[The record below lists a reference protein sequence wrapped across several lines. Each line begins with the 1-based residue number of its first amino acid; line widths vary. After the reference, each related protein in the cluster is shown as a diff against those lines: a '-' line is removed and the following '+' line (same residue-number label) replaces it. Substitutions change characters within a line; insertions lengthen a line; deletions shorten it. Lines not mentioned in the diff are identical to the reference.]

1 MFECQLCNY
10 PLPIMKNLFATL
22 SAMALLAT
30 TAQGAVLGRFDF
42 NHLASVTSANE
53 ASCISPCID
62 VTDLDACCL
71 TEGLR
76 TAGGPDGSAF
86 RTYSGWD
93 RNPSDASEY
102 LNRSGLWQ
110 WPKTLA
116 FEVQAGATSLG
127 TLSGLSV
134 DVKRPYLSSPD
145 TIMASIF
152 WADSAGVIQQRN
164 SGPVSLAAATGW
176 TALDFDFAQGSA
188 PLPFGTEY
196 SGETFNVEL
205 YAWGGS
211 GGALYLDNVTL
222 TGDCAPIPEP
232 GGAML
237 IGMSGLVLLLRR
249 RLR

>member
-1 MFECQLCNY
+1 
-10 PLPIMKNLFATL
+10 MKTLIVSFAT
-22 SAMALLAT
+22 ALLLAVS
-30 TAQGAVLGRFDF
+30 AQASVLGRFDF
-42 NHLASVTSANE
+42 NHLAGVNAANE
-53 ASCISPCID
+53 ASFISPCID

-71 TEGLR
+71 NEGLR
-76 TAGGPDGSAF
+76 SSGGPDGSAF

-93 RNPSDASEY
+93 RNQYDSAVY

-116 FEVQAGATSLG
+116 FEVQASATSQG
-127 TLSGLSV
+127 AISGLSV
-134 DVKRPYLSSPD
+134 DVKRPYAYSPD

-152 WADSAGVIQQRN
+152 WEDATGTIQQRN
-164 SGPVSLAAATGW
+164 SGPVSIASASGW
-176 TALDFDFAQGSA
+176 TTLDFDFANGSA
-188 PLPFGTEY
+188 ELPSGVEY

-205 YAWGGS
+205 YAWGGT

-237 IGMSGLVLLLRR
+237 IGMSGLALLLRR
-249 RLR
+249 RSRWS